1 MKQSVEPDG
10 EFFLNGRT
18 NRYWKNLKVGSSISL
33 PIFHKSSI
41 YLMNWHLY
49 SLSTDK
55 LQTIV
60 AAQRG
65 KIGDAIPPLDV
76 FPSGI
81 ETAYTKYW
89 ESRLTSLHKVV
100 VNRNRFVQ
108 LIEYVIKGH
117 NETFKI
123 YSGIEATL
131 SQRSKLLMEIIDES
145 AIVNVDDVLTTRI
158 QRLTNCNR
166 QAMAIIQR
174 VAALQNIV
182 SWIRK
187 NHLSDS
193 TIMELAEEYERAV
206 LLGKLTCGEILTL
219 YSDSDV
225 AMDSLKALTE
235 QVGNATG
242 EERQMITE
250 PIREEINWRSFQR
263 NIISATKEHCLS
275 PQFTVLQNMLE
286 SANVERNRSNS
297 AFTASVKQSDRIK
310 MTLLSEPQYTLEFPV
325 NVSFEHSMVWVELA
339 DGRIVGAPL
348 KWFPKLLEANRL
360 EREQYQITPV
370 SLIWPALE
378 TQIHMDDLFDGDNK
392 PLYLI
397 DDIVFN

>member
-1 MKQSVEPDG
+1 
-10 EFFLNGRT
+10 
-18 NRYWKNLKVGSSISL
+18 
-33 PIFHKSSI
+33 
-41 YLMNWHLY
+41 MNWHLY

-55 LQTIV
+55 LQTMV
-60 AAQRG
+60 AAQHG

-81 ETAYTKYW
+81 ETAYTRYW
-89 ESRLTSLHKVV
+89 ESRLTSLHQVV
-100 VNRNRFVQ
+100 VTRNRYVR

-131 SQRSKLLMEIIDES
+131 SQRSKLLREIIDES
-145 AIVNVDDVLTTRI
+145 AIVNVDDVLTTRV

-182 SWIRK
+182 SWIRS
-187 NHLSDS
+187 NHVSDS
-193 TIMELAEEYERAV
+193 TIMGLAEEYERAV

-219 YSDSDV
+219 YADSDV
-225 AMDSLKALTE
+225 AMDSLKALSE
-235 QVGNATG
+235 EVGNATG
-242 EERQMITE
+242 EERQMITD
-250 PIREEINWRSFQR
+250 PIREEISWRSFQR

-275 PQFTVLQNMLE
+275 PQLTVLQHMLE

-310 MTLLSEPQYTLEFPV
+310 MTLLSEPQHAFEFPV
-325 NVSFEHSMVWVELA
+325 NVSFDNSMVWVELA

-348 KWFPKLLEANRL
+348 KWFPKLREANRL
-360 EREQYQITPV
+360 ERDQYQMTPV
-370 SLIWPALE
+370 SLIWRALD
-378 TQIHMDDLFDGDNK
+378 TQIHMDDLFDGDNN
-392 PLYLI
+392 PLYPI
-397 DDIVFN
+397 DDIDKKIDL

>member
-1 MKQSVEPDG
+1 
-10 EFFLNGRT
+10 
-18 NRYWKNLKVGSSISL
+18 
-33 PIFHKSSI
+33 
-41 YLMNWHLY
+41 MNWHLY

-55 LQTIV
+55 LQTMV
-60 AAQRG
+60 AAQHG

-81 ETAYTKYW
+81 ETAYTRYW
-89 ESRLTSLHKVV
+89 ESRLTSLHQVV
-100 VNRNRFVQ
+100 VTRNRYVQ

-131 SQRSKLLMEIIDES
+131 SQRSKLLREIIDES
-145 AIVNVDDVLTTRI
+145 AIVNVDDVLATRV

-182 SWIRK
+182 SWIRN
-187 NHLSDS
+187 NHVSDS
-193 TIMELAEEYERAV
+193 TIMGLAEEYERAV

-219 YSDSDV
+219 YADSDV
-225 AMDSLKALTE
+225 AMGSLKALSE

-250 PIREEINWRSFQR
+250 PISEEINWRSFQR
-263 NIISATKEHCLS
+263 NIISATKEYCLS
-275 PQFTVLQNMLE
+275 PQLTVMQHMLE

-325 NVSFEHSMVWVELA
+325 NVSFERSIVWVELA

-360 EREQYQITPV
+360 ERTQYQMTPV
-370 SLIWPALE
+370 SLIWPALD
-378 TQIHMDDLFDGDNK
+378 TQIHMDDLFDGDNN

-397 DDIVFN
+397 DDIVLN